1 MSRTRVALLLV
12 GDELTSGRRRDGN
25 GAWMA
30 ARVTALGG
38 AVVELR
44 LVGDE
49 VEALAAT
56 MRDVARGADLVVV
69 SGGLGPTSDD
79 RTRDGLAKALG
90 EPLEED
96 PVLWDELVARLA
108 SRGRT
113 PRPLHHHQAKRPP
126 SAAVVPNPV
135 GTAVGLEVRLEGAT
149 LICLPG
155 VPAELQAMFE
165 ATIAPR
171 LAAASEVARGVLW
184 VMGRPEALVA
194 EQLEALPEAAAVR
207 LAWYAHHGEIE
218 VRVEA
223 DREQDSEAFLAAA
236 RDLLGEDRYEPAEG
250 ERLQHV
256 VVRALAARGWKV
268 ATAESITGGLV
279 AERLTSVPGAS
290 TVLDVSWVTYAPAAK
305 TRELGVPADLIEREG
320 VVSQAVAEAMAAGA
334 LERARA
340 DVAVATTGVAGPDT
354 LPGPDGLPVPV
365 GRVHVALAARDG
377 RRAHRR
383 LDLPLVRD
391 LVRHH
396 AALAALDLLRRA
408 ARVG

>member
-223 DREQDSEAFLAAA
+223 DREQDGEAFLAAA

-256 VVRALAARGWKV
+256 VGGHRLAVVELDAVADLEGPLLGVVRRADLLGDPVLKAAFRRQRNEIFAPALAEGEWYLAEEARRV
-268 ATAESITGGLV
+268 EAVGG
-279 AERLTSVPGAS
+279 
-290 TVLDVSWVTYAPAAK
+290 
-305 TRELGVPADLIEREG
+305 
-320 VVSQAVAEAMAAGA
+320 
-334 LERARA
+334 
-340 DVAVATTGVAGPDT
+340 
-354 LPGPDGLPVPV
+354 
-365 GRVHVALAARDG
+365 
-377 RRAHRR
+377 
-383 LDLPLVRD
+383 
-391 LVRHH
+391 
-396 AALAALDLLRRA
+396 LAALHARLDDA
-408 ARVG
+408 ALHGTGSLCGAREEGIREGSGDAERGGASQEVAAAQFAGYDAAAQIIEFV

>member
-1 MSRTRVALLLV
+1 MQPKKRSRKQMRAMRKAEMNILQIGAGRGRNQVLDVCRRCKEHLNKVVLV
-12 GDELTSGRRRDGN
+12 EPQPKAMEAVRRAYRDVPN
-25 GAWMA
+25 C
-30 ARVTALGG
+30 
-38 AVVELR
+38 EF
-44 LVGDE
+44 
-49 VEALAAT
+49 VEAAVTDRPEDTAQLWLP
-56 MRDVARGADLVVV
+56 GSADDA
-69 SGGLGPTSDD
+69 PF
-79 RTRDGLAKALG
+79 A
-90 EPLEED
+90 
-96 PVLWDELVARLA
+96 LA
-108 SRGRT
+108 SLRAENIALRGRKVE
-113 PRPLHHHQAKRPP
+113 AC
-126 SAAVVPNPV
+126 
-135 GTAVGLEVRLEGAT
+135 LEV
-149 LICLPG
+149 
-155 VPAELQAMFE
+155 PALRITELQAMFE